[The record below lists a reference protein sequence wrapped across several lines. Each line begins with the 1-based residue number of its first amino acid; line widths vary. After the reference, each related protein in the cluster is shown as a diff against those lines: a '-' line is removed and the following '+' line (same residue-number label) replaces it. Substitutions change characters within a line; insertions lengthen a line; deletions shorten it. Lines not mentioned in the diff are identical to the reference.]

1 MASFPC
7 TIYRIMYSI
16 STKHNKKNAQKPTTH
31 STENVTWDQRAI
43 SLFVIDP
50 DVIEVVLYLCGTYP
64 DLLIVTEY
72 FVL

>member
-7 TIYRIMYSI
+7 MIYRIMYSI

-43 SLFVIDP
+43 SLFAIDP
-50 DVIEVVLYLCGTYP
+50 DVI
-64 DLLIVTEY
+64 
-72 FVL
+72 